1 VGRSPNDADLRVNYS
16 ATLTEMNRP
25 EDALRE
31 ILAAL
36 KLRPDF
42 GLAHLKAAAI
52 LAAKE
57 DTEGARAHLVQAAR

>member
-1 VGRSPNDADLRVNYS
+1 
-16 ATLTEMNRP
+16 MNRP